1 MIADSLE
8 ELEDALKRFDE
19 DMDEDVFDSST
30 HQTRAKQVIY
40 NKYNLTLFWFLNK
53 ICMVN

>member
-30 HQTRAKQVIY
+30 HQTRTKQVIY

-53 ICMVN
+53 MCMVN

>member
-19 DMDEDVFDSST
+19 DMNEDVFDSST
-30 HQTRAKQVIY
+30 YQTRAKQVIY
-40 NKYNLTLFWFLNK
+40 NKYNLTLF
-53 ICMVN
+53 